1 VIERHAELQ
10 ISSSETPP
18 EAVGSPTDPGEDV
31 ANADWQLGHLTGR
44 QVMGLSIASFVPAV
58 GLAQVPAYLAAYSGR
73 SSWLA
78 MAASVVAFTIVG
90 LFITVFARRFIG
102 TGSLYSYIRHV
113 FGSWSTLVIA
123 AAMIPGYIVAIMSLI
138 VGVGVF
144 FGSFLVSVG
153 VPNAAG
159 PGIQLMIYLFA
170 ALVAMA
176 IAYRGIDLSV
186 RSSVIL
192 TAVSLPV
199 MLIITI
205 ATALGGNVDL
215 AGQFSLDD
223 FTFSSFLQGLAIG
236 SAYFIGFEG
245 SAALGAETKN
255 PHRNIPRAIIVIP
268 VGVGLFYLIG
278 TVIQAPTLVDA
289 ADKLA
294 LGISPNAVLAEA
306 AGVGFLSNI
315 SDLIL
320 AVAIFASLI
329 GFFNYGS
336 RVVVSAASDG
346 LMPSA
351 LTRISKRYKSPKA
364 AIIVLGVPSLIGP
377 ALLLWLTPASPLEIN
392 GYIATLLVYFWVIPY
407 FLICIGG
414 AVLLNRTPSGKSLV
428 VNVGAVL
435 ASSTVLWLYLNGIIN
450 PGPAPLNA
458 LPYIMIG
465 TVGVF
470 LIALAVSVRSKRTTK
485 RPWQP

>member
-1 VIERHAELQ
+1 MHLP
-10 ISSSETPP
+10 SSSPKEVPGSRTDVP
-18 EAVGSPTDPGEDV
+18 EDIASTDL
-31 ANADWQLGHLTGR
+31 ALGHLTGP

-90 LFITVFARRFIG
+90 LFVTVFARRFIG

-113 FGSWSTLVIA
+113 FGAWSPLVIA

-144 FGSFLVSVG
+144 FGSFLVSLG
-153 VPNAAG
+153 VANAAG
-159 PGIQLMIYLFA
+159 PGIQLAIYALA

-192 TAVSLPV
+192 TIVSLPV

-205 ATALGGNVDL
+205 ATAFSGNVDL
-215 AGQFSLDD
+215 AGQLSLND
-223 FTFSSFLQGLAIG
+223 FTFDSFLQGLAIG
-236 SAYFIGFEG
+236 SAFYMGFEG
-245 SAALGAETKN
+245 SAALGAETRN
-255 PHRNIPRAIIVIP
+255 PKRNVPRAIMVVP
-268 VGVGLFYLIG
+268 VGVGLFYLAG
-278 TVIQAPTLVDA
+278 AVIQVPTLVDA
-289 ADKLA
+289 SDQLA
-294 LGISPNAVLAEA
+294 LGVSPNAVLAEA
-306 AGVGFLSNI
+306 SGVGFLSNV
-315 SDLIL
+315 SDLVL
-320 AVAIFASLI
+320 AVALFASLI

-351 LTRISKRYKSPKA
+351 LTKVSERHKSPIA
-364 AIIVLGVPSLIGP
+364 AIVFLGVPSLIGP
-377 ALLLWLTPASPLEIN
+377 ALLVWLTPASPLEIN

-414 AVLLNRTPSGKSLV
+414 AVLLNRLNARKSLI
-428 VNVGAVL
+428 VNLGAVL
-435 ASSTVLWLYLNGIIN
+435 ASVTVLWLYINGILN
-450 PGPAPLNA
+450 PGPAPLNV
-458 LPYIMIG
+458 LPYVMIG
-465 TVGVF
+465 TVAVF
-470 LIALAVSVRSKRTTK
+470 LIGLVLSVRSRKTE
-485 RPWQP
+485 PVSV

>member
-1 VIERHAELQ
+1 MN
-10 ISSSETPP
+10 ISSP
-18 EAVGSPTDPGEDV
+18 ESPQPVVGSGDGTAGDIAS
-31 ANADWQLGHLTGR
+31 ANLQLGHLSGR

-90 LFITVFARRFIG
+90 LFVTVFARRFIG

-113 FGSWSTLVIA
+113 FGPWSPLVIA

-153 VPNAAG
+153 LPNAAG
-159 PGIQLMIYLFA
+159 PEIQLTIYALA
-170 ALVAMA
+170 ALIAMA
-176 IAYRGIDLSV
+176 ISYRGIDLSV

-192 TAVSLPV
+192 TIVSLPI

-205 ATALGGNVDL
+205 ATAFSGNVDL
-215 AGQFSLDD
+215 AGQLSLND
-223 FTFSSFLQGLAIG
+223 FTFDSFLQGLAIG
-236 SAYFIGFEG
+236 SAFYIGFEG
-245 SAALGAETKN
+245 SAALGAETRDPK
-255 PHRNIPRAIIVIP
+255 RNIPRAIMVIP
-268 VGVGLFYLIG
+268 VGIGLFYLAG
-278 TVIQAPTLVDA
+278 AVIQVPTLVDA

-294 LGISPNAVLAEA
+294 LGMSPNSVLAEA
-306 AGVGFLSNI
+306 AGVGFLSNV
-315 SDLIL
+315 SDLVL
-320 AVAIFASLI
+320 AVALFASLI

-346 LMPSA
+346 LLPSA
-351 LTRISKRYKSPKA
+351 LTKVSTRYNSPIA
-364 AIIVLGVPSLIGP
+364 AIVCIGIPSLIGP
-377 ALLLWLTPASPLEIN
+377 ALLVWLTPASPLEIN

-414 AVLLNRTPSGKSLV
+414 AVLLSRTHAKRSLI
-428 VNVGAVL
+428 VNLGAVL
-435 ASSTVLWLYLNGIIN
+435 ASATVLWLYVNGIFN

-458 LPYIMIG
+458 LPYVMIG
-465 TVGVF
+465 TVAIF
-470 LIALAVSVRSKRTTK
+470 LISFTASIRSKK
-485 RPWQP
+485 SKPLSIEG

>member
-1 VIERHAELQ
+1 MHLP
-10 ISSSETPP
+10 SSSPKKVPGTRTDVP
-18 EAVGSPTDPGEDV
+18 EDIASTDLE
-31 ANADWQLGHLTGR
+31 LGHLTGP

-90 LFITVFARRFIG
+90 LFVTVFARRFIG

-113 FGSWSTLVIA
+113 FGAWSPLVIA

-144 FGSFLVSVG
+144 FGSFLVSLG
-153 VPNAAG
+153 VANAAE
-159 PGIQLMIYLFA
+159 PGTQLAIYALA

-192 TAVSLPV
+192 TIVSLPV

-205 ATALGGNVDL
+205 ATAFGGNVDL
-215 AGQFSLDD
+215 AGQLSLND
-223 FTFSSFLQGLAIG
+223 FTFDSFLQGLAIG
-236 SAYFIGFEG
+236 SAFYMGFEG
-245 SAALGAETKN
+245 SAALGAETRN
-255 PHRNIPRAIIVIP
+255 PKRNIPRAIMVVP
-268 VGVGLFYLIG
+268 VGVGLFYLAG
-278 TVIQAPTLVDA
+278 AVIQVPTLVDA
-289 ADKLA
+289 SDQLA
-294 LGISPNAVLAEA
+294 LGVSPNAVLAEA
-306 AGVGFLSNI
+306 AGVGFLSNV
-315 SDLIL
+315 SDLVL
-320 AVAIFASLI
+320 AVALFASLI

-351 LTRISKRYKSPKA
+351 LTKVSKRYKSPIA
-364 AIIVLGVPSLIGP
+364 AIVFLGVPSLIGP
-377 ALLLWLTPASPLEIN
+377 ALLVWLTPASPLEIN

-414 AVLLNRTPSGKSLV
+414 AVLLNRLNARKSLI
-428 VNVGAVL
+428 VNLGAVL
-435 ASSTVLWLYLNGIIN
+435 ASITVLWLYINGILN
-450 PGPAPLNA
+450 PGPAPLNV
-458 LPYIMIG
+458 LPYVMIG
-465 TVGVF
+465 TVAVF
-470 LIALAVSVRSKRTTK
+470 LIGLVLSVRSSKNE
-485 RPWQP
+485 PVSA

>member
-1 VIERHAELQ
+1 MHLP
-10 ISSSETPP
+10 SSSPKKVPGSRTDVP
-18 EAVGSPTDPGEDV
+18 EDIASTDL
-31 ANADWQLGHLTGR
+31 ALGHLTGP

-90 LFITVFARRFIG
+90 LFVTVFARRFIG

-113 FGSWSTLVIA
+113 FGAWSPLVIA

-144 FGSFLVSVG
+144 FGSFLVSLG
-153 VPNAAG
+153 VANAAG
-159 PGIQLMIYLFA
+159 PGIQLAIYALA

-192 TAVSLPV
+192 TIVSLPV

-205 ATALGGNVDL
+205 ATAFSGNVDL
-215 AGQFSLDD
+215 AGQLSLND
-223 FTFSSFLQGLAIG
+223 FTFNSFLQGLAIG
-236 SAYFIGFEG
+236 SAFYMGFEG
-245 SAALGAETKN
+245 SAALGAETRN
-255 PHRNIPRAIIVIP
+255 PKRNVPRAIMVVP
-268 VGVGLFYLIG
+268 VGVGLFYLAG
-278 TVIQAPTLVDA
+278 AVIQVPTLVDA
-289 ADKLA
+289 SDQLA
-294 LGISPNAVLAEA
+294 LGVSPNAVLAEA
-306 AGVGFLSNI
+306 SGVGFLSNV
-315 SDLIL
+315 SDLVL
-320 AVAIFASLI
+320 AVALFASLI

-351 LTRISKRYKSPKA
+351 LTKVSERHKSPIA
-364 AIIVLGVPSLIGP
+364 AIVFLGVPSLIGP
-377 ALLLWLTPASPLEIN
+377 ALLVWLTPASPLEIN

-414 AVLLNRTPSGKSLV
+414 AVLLNRLNARKSLI
-428 VNVGAVL
+428 VNLGAVL
-435 ASSTVLWLYLNGIIN
+435 ASVTVLWLYINGILN
-450 PGPAPLNA
+450 PGPAPLNV
-458 LPYIMIG
+458 LPYVMIG
-465 TVGVF
+465 TVAVF
-470 LIALAVSVRSKRTTK
+470 LIGLVLSVRSRKTE
-485 RPWQP
+485 PVSV

>member
-1 VIERHAELQ
+1 MHLP
-10 ISSSETPP
+10 SSSPKEVPGSRTDVP
-18 EAVGSPTDPGEDV
+18 EDIASTDLE
-31 ANADWQLGHLTGR
+31 LGHLSGP

-90 LFITVFARRFIG
+90 LFVTVFARRFIG

-113 FGSWSTLVIA
+113 FGAWSPLVIA

-144 FGSFLVSVG
+144 FGSFLVSLG
-153 VPNAAG
+153 VANAAG
-159 PGIQLMIYLFA
+159 PGIQLAIYALA

-192 TAVSLPV
+192 TIVSLPV

-205 ATALGGNVDL
+205 ATAFSGNVDL
-215 AGQFSLDD
+215 AGQLSLND
-223 FTFSSFLQGLAIG
+223 FTFDSFLQGLAIG
-236 SAYFIGFEG
+236 SAFYMGFEG
-245 SAALGAETKN
+245 SAALGAETRN
-255 PHRNIPRAIIVIP
+255 PKRNVPRAIMVVP
-268 VGVGLFYLIG
+268 VGVGLFYLAG
-278 TVIQAPTLVDA
+278 AVIQVPTLVDA
-289 ADKLA
+289 SDQLA
-294 LGISPNAVLAEA
+294 LGVSPNAVLAEA
-306 AGVGFLSNI
+306 SGVGFLSNV
-315 SDLIL
+315 SDLVL
-320 AVAIFASLI
+320 AVALFASLI

-351 LTRISKRYKSPKA
+351 LTKVSERHKSPIA
-364 AIIVLGVPSLIGP
+364 AIVFLGVPSLIGP
-377 ALLLWLTPASPLEIN
+377 ALLVWLTPASPLEIN

-414 AVLLNRTPSGKSLV
+414 AVLLNRLNARKSLI
-428 VNVGAVL
+428 VNLGAVL
-435 ASSTVLWLYLNGIIN
+435 ASVTVLWLYINGILN
-450 PGPAPLNA
+450 PGPAPLNV
-458 LPYIMIG
+458 LPYVMIG
-465 TVGVF
+465 TVAVF
-470 LIALAVSVRSKRTTK
+470 LIGLVLSVRSRKTE
-485 RPWQP
+485 PVSV

>member
-1 VIERHAELQ
+1 MHLP
-10 ISSSETPP
+10 SSSPKKVPGSRTDVP
-18 EAVGSPTDPGEDV
+18 EDIASTDLE
-31 ANADWQLGHLTGR
+31 LGHLTGP

-90 LFITVFARRFIG
+90 LFVTVFARRFIG

-113 FGSWSTLVIA
+113 FGAWSPLVIA

-144 FGSFLVSVG
+144 FGSFLVSLG
-153 VPNAAG
+153 VANAAG
-159 PGIQLMIYLFA
+159 PGIQLAIYALA

-192 TAVSLPV
+192 TIVSLPV

-205 ATALGGNVDL
+205 ATAFSGNVDL
-215 AGQFSLDD
+215 AGQLSLND
-223 FTFSSFLQGLAIG
+223 FTFDSFLQGLAIG
-236 SAYFIGFEG
+236 SAFYMGFEG
-245 SAALGAETKN
+245 SAALGAETRN
-255 PHRNIPRAIIVIP
+255 PKRNIPRAIMVVP
-268 VGVGLFYLIG
+268 VGVGLFYLAG
-278 TVIQAPTLVDA
+278 AVIQVPTLVDA
-289 ADKLA
+289 SDQLA
-294 LGISPNAVLAEA
+294 LGVSPNAVLAEA
-306 AGVGFLSNI
+306 AGVGFLSNV
-315 SDLIL
+315 SDLVL
-320 AVAIFASLI
+320 AVALFASLI

-351 LTRISKRYKSPKA
+351 LTKVSERHKSPIA
-364 AIIVLGVPSLIGP
+364 AIVFLGVPSLIGP
-377 ALLLWLTPASPLEIN
+377 ALLVWLTPASPLEIN

-414 AVLLNRTPSGKSLV
+414 AVLLNRLNARKSLI
-428 VNVGAVL
+428 VNLGAVL
-435 ASSTVLWLYLNGIIN
+435 ASVTVLWLYINGILN
-450 PGPAPLNA
+450 PGPAPLNV
-458 LPYIMIG
+458 LPYVMIG
-465 TVGVF
+465 TVAVF
-470 LIALAVSVRSKRTTK
+470 LIGLVLSVRSRKTE
-485 RPWQP
+485 PVSV